1 MTDEH
6 QPPPAWLMP
15 PGVDPSLWRYTHTR
29 RLAEDED
36 AYFAAHPLFAT
47 DRDAVTARFH
57 PPGRLIDLG
66 CGAGRMTIEMA
77 RRGFDTTAVELSRPM
92 LEVVAAKA
100 ATAGLSVSCL
110 QANLCRL
117 QCIPD
122 GTFDFA
128 LSLFSTLGM
137 IRTPGARRA
146 ALAEAARILR
156 PGGRLA
162 LHAHNIWINAHTWE
176 GRRWLLA
183 QRLASWRN
191 QPHAGDRVM
200 TYRGIPNMAVHLFH
214 WPELRQLL
222 TATGFT
228 IDEVLPLNPVTAQP
242 IPHPNWLPSLRAGG
256 WLLFATRSLR
266 TENEQ
271 PTTALVVP

>member
-1 MTDEH
+1 
-6 QPPPAWLMP
+6 MP
-15 PGVDPSLWRYTHTR
+15 PGVDASLWRYTHTQ
-29 RLAEDED
+29 RLADEED
-36 AYFAAHPLFAT
+36 AYFAAHPLFAM
-47 DRDAVTARFH
+47 DREAVTARFQ

-100 ATAGLSVSCL
+100 AAESLPVTCL

-122 GTFDFA
+122 GTFVFA

-137 IRTPGARRA
+137 IRTPQARRT

-162 LHAHNIWINAHTWE
+162 LHAHNIWMNARTGE

-183 QRLASWRN
+183 QRLASWRG
-191 QPHAGDRVM
+191 QPNAGDRVM
-200 TYRGIPNMAVHLFH
+200 TYRGIPGMAVHLFH
-214 WPELRQLL
+214 WSELSRLL
-222 TATGFT
+222 TSSGFT
-228 IDEVLPLNPVTAQP
+228 IDEILPLNAVTAQP
-242 IPHPNWLPSLRAGG
+242 IPQPGWLPSLRAGG
-256 WLLFATRSLR
+256 WLVFATVHPSH
-266 TENEQ
+266 
-271 PTTALVVP
+271 